1 MVSKE
6 LLDYIKSVKE
16 KGFQDDA
23 VKAHLLKYNYSSEV
37 IDQAFKE
44 LSFSA
49 PSETTNVAAQQKS
62 KGIKKNNLKDI
73 LTYLLF
79 FMIFVTIIGTLLYF
93 FGGNLSTFYL
103 YSSLEICEDV
113 SIKVH
118 EIYNEPVICVFPDN
132 SKVQLILENNGKRII
147 NKAEIL
153 VKGEKNTTTDNLNN
167 FNLVSND
174 VFTRV
179 INYDYGNGGS
189 ISEITIIPIILRNSK
204 ERKCNAQKI
213 IYKDIKTS

>member
-23 VKAHLLKYNYSSEV
+23 VKAHLLKYNYSSEI

-49 PSETTNVAAQQKS
+49 RPETTNVVTPHKS
-62 KGIKKNNLKDI
+62 KGIKKNILKDS
-73 LTYLLF
+73 LVYLLF
-79 FMIFVTIIGTLLYF
+79 FLIFMTIIGTLLYF

-132 SKVQLILENNGKRII
+132 SKVQMILENNGTRII
-147 NKAEIL
+147 NKAEIIL
-153 VKGEKNTTTDNLNN
+153 KGETGSKTDILESLNLKTD
-167 FNLVSND
+167 D

-179 INYDYGNGGS
+179 INTDEIGN
-189 ISEITIIPIILRNSK
+189 IEQVTITPLIIRDSK

-213 IYKDIKTS
+213 SFKDIKTC